1 MVVGIALRGLVGL
14 DELSLESVGSDTSPR
29 YVSVRA
35 KGNRRGVVSRRGR
48 RNRVVLGSFVD
59 GDPDALEVG
68 IDRRRDHLFTVYG
81 HVGLS
86 GLFPGPP
93 YQKYDCQLSFEVK
106 SSAIP

>member
-1 MVVGIALRGLVGL
+1 V
-14 DELSLESVGSDTSPR
+14 T
-29 YVSVRA
+29 
-35 KGNRRGVVSRRGR
+35 
-48 RNRVVLGSFVD
+48 LGSCVAD
-59 GDPDALEVG
+59 DPDALEVG
-68 IDRRRDHLFTVYG
+68 IDRRRDHIFALYG